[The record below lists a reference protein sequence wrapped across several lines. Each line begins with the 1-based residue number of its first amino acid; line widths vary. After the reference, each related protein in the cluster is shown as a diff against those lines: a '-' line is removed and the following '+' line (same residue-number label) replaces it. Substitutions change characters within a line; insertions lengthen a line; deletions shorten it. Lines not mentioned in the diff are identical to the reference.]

1 MRTIL
6 YNGKVITP
14 ETIFRGGV
22 VVEDNKIIS
31 IFKDDNFTKEGMAID
46 CEGNYISPGFVDIHC
61 HGAYNASFSSGSTD
75 ELNRAVAYHA
85 KYGTTSVLPTTLSAS
100 HNQILSALKCIK
112 KAMGMSPQGA
122 RILGAHLEGNYM
134 NPKCAGAQNPEY
146 LYGADP
152 SEYME
157 LIDTGIVRRV
167 SAAPEVDG
175 VLDMA
180 RRLAPQGILMSI
192 AHSDGDYATTIKAIE
207 AGFTHITHIYNAQS
221 MLTSCYFYPQVGVC
235 ESALLQDEITVEAIC
250 DGRHI
255 PPALLR
261 LMYKI
266 KGPDLM
272 HATTDAMLSGAPEGY
287 FRSMDMDLLVEDEV
301 CMLASRKAFA
311 GSVATA
317 DRLVRTLYKD
327 AHIPITDAVKMASLT
342 PARQINEHTH
352 IGRLAEGFDADINVF
367 DDDVNILMTM
377 ILGKVFIKR

>member
-31 IFKDDNFTKEGMAID
+31 VFKDDNFIKEGMAID

-61 HGAYNASFSSGSTD
+61 HGTYNASFSSGSTD

-112 KAMGMSPQGA
+112 KAMEMSPQGA

-167 SAAPEVDG
+167 SAAMVRASCMMTLPRKESSW
-175 VLDMA
+175 A
-180 RRLAPQGILMSI
+180 
-192 AHSDGDYATTIKAIE
+192 E
-207 AGFTHITHIYNAQS
+207 AGVVADRNPMMSNRSTAVLITCNI
-221 MLTSCYFYPQVGVC
+221 
-235 ESALLQDEITVEAIC
+235 
-250 DGRHI
+250 
-255 PPALLR
+255 
-261 LMYKI
+261 
-266 KGPDLM
+266 PDL
-272 HATTDAMLSGAPEGY
+272 HEALTTRRPNCRLPLSGCQGTGRYTRPY
-287 FRSMDMDLLVEDEV
+287 LHS
-301 CMLASRKAFA
+301 SRA
-311 GSVATA
+311 
-317 DRLVRTLYKD
+317 
-327 AHIPITDAVKMASLT
+327 
-342 PARQINEHTH
+342 NW
-352 IGRLAEGFDADINVF
+352 
-367 DDDVNILMTM
+367 
-377 ILGKVFIKR
+377 